1 MPPKHIVLCVL
12 ALIFFTLGD
21 SRAQKTYT
29 IASPDNNTVFT
40 LTTIPRLMFSVA
52 HLGTRVVEQSV
63 IGLEVDGGMVLGVM
77 PEVVD
82 TKIRSVDDE
91 IHPPAPE
98 KRSVTPDRFN
108 ERTITFKGN
117 YGLKVRAYDDGVAYR
132 FFTTLKG
139 EITIDNEILSL
150 TFAPGDSIYFGQET
164 SLLSHS
170 ERLYR
175 HLAVSGV
182 QDSLFCVLPTVVVK
196 QNGWCVAITE
206 SDLLDYPGLYLR
218 GYGNGRPA
226 LVSKFSPYPLKEDS
240 VDILTVKVSKGADF
254 IAKTRGTREYPWRVF
269 AVAEEDSKLI
279 ENDIVYR
286 LGSPC
291 RLEETSW
298 IRPGKVAWDWWNDN
312 NIHGVD
318 FKAGLNTKTYQYY
331 IDFAS
336 KNRLE
341 YVIFDEGWSK
351 TEDVFSLNPN
361 MDMPGLFEYAR
372 QKNVGIILWVNWK
385 PFNEVLIPALDQFE
399 KWGAKGIKV
408 DFMQRDDQKMV
419 NFYERV
425 AQEAAQRKLLVDFHG
440 SFKPTGLS
448 RTYPNVMTR
457 EGVRGLEHS
466 KWSADIT
473 PDHDVTIPFTRMF
486 AGAMDF
492 TPGAMVNATKAS
504 FRPVWSDPMS
514 QGTRCH
520 QLAMYVVYESPIQ
533 MLCDN
538 PINYD
543 REPVVMEYLSN
554 VPTVW
559 DETRALNGKI
569 SDYVTVARRKG
580 NDWFVGSMTDWTSR
594 DFRFPLEF
602 LGAGPY
608 ELIQYVD
615 GINAER
621 HASDYRRTVT
631 TVTRN
636 DTLEMHLSAGGGCVA
651 WMRKK

>member
-1 MPPKHIVLCVL
+1 MSKKSALLTVL
-12 ALIFFTLGD
+12 ALILFMLGD
-21 SRAQKTYT
+21 SRAQKSYT
-29 IASPDNNTVFT
+29 AASPDNNTVFT
-40 LTTIPRLMFSVA
+40 LTTSPRLMFSVA
-52 HLGTRVVEQSV
+52 HRGIAVVEQSV
-63 IGLEVDGGMVLGVM
+63 IGLEVSGGLVLGVM

-82 TKIRSVDDE
+82 TKTRSVDAR
-91 IHPPAPE
+91 INPPVPE
-98 KRSVTPDRFN
+98 KRSVIPDRFN
-108 ERTITFKGN
+108 ERTITFRGN
-117 YGLKVRAYDDGVAYR
+117 YGLKIRAYDDGVAYR
-132 FFTTLKG
+132 FFTTMKG
-139 EITIDNEILSL
+139 EITIDNETLNL

-175 HLAVSGV
+175 HLAVSDI
-182 QDSLFCVLPTVVVK
+182 QDSLFCVIPTVVVK
-196 QNGWCVAITE
+196 QNGWCVAVTE

-218 GYGNGRPA
+218 GYGNGKAA
-226 LVSKFSPYPLKEDS
+226 LVSKFPPFPLKEDS
-240 VDILTVKVSKGADF
+240 VNILTVKVSKGADY

-269 AVAEEDSKLI
+269 GIAEEDSKLI

-318 FKAGLNTKTYQYY
+318 FKAGINTKTYQYY

-336 KNRLE
+336 KNKLE
-341 YVIFDEGWSK
+341 YIIFDEGWSK

-361 MDMPGLFEYAR
+361 MDMPGLFEYAK

-425 AQEAAQRKLLVDFHG
+425 AQEAAKRKLLVDFHG

-473 PDHDVTIPFTRMF
+473 PDHDVTIPYTRMF

-492 TPGAMVNATKAS
+492 TPGAMRNATKAS

-538 PINYD
+538 PVNYERD
-543 REPVVMEYLSN
+543 PVAMEYLSI

-559 DETRALNGKI
+559 DETRALSGKI
-569 SDYVTVARRKG
+569 SDHITVARRKG
-580 NDWFVGSMTDWTSR
+580 NDWFVGSMTDWTGR
-594 DFRFPLEF
+594 DFSFPLEF
-602 LGAGPY
+602 LGEGSY
-608 ELIQYVD
+608 ELILYED

-621 HASDYRRTVT
+621 HASDYRRTASA
-631 TVTRN
+631 VTRS
-636 DTLEMHLSAGGGCVA
+636 DTLKMHLAAGGGCVA